1 MYIEILIKDL
11 SEADKEILIANLSE
25 LAEGF
30 EETENTFKIYIKQE
44 KFDTTEIKVLSE
56 KLQFS
61 YQIAS
66 IPNQNWNQLW
76 ESNFDPVIVNDFVAV
91 RADFHQSEKNVEH
104 EIVITPKMSFGT
116 GHHATTFLMM
126 QQMRKIDFTGKSVFD
141 FGTGTG
147 ILAILAY
154 KLGAS
159 RILATDIDEWSINN
173 AQENFERNAISQIV
187 LKQSDSA
194 IQNETFDII
203 LANINRNILI
213 ETIPDLAKQLQKGGV
228 LLLSG
233 LLAVDEPDILSVCD
247 NNALVLKE
255 SVQKEKWICLYF
267 NKL

>member
-1 MYIEILIKDL
+1 MYIEILITDL
-11 SEADKEILIANLSE
+11 SETEKEILIANLSE
-25 LAEGF
+25 IAEGF
-30 EETENTFKIYIKQE
+30 EETETIFKIFIKQE
-44 KFDTTEIKVLSE
+44 EFDEAEIKDLSK

-66 IPNQNWNQLW
+66 IPNQNWNQIW
-76 ESNFDPVIVNDFVAV
+76 ESNFDPVIVENFVAV
-91 RADFHQSEKNVEH
+91 RADFHQPVKNVDH

-126 QQMRKIDFTGKSVFD
+126 QQMRKIDFTRKSVFD

-154 KLGAS
+154 KLGAT
-159 RILATDIDEWSINN
+159 RILATDIDEWSISN
-173 AQENFERNAISQIV
+173 AYENFERNAISQIV

-194 IQNETFDII
+194 LQNETFDII

-213 ETIPDLAKQLQKGGV
+213 ETIPDLAKQLLKGGV

-233 LLAVDEPDILSVCD
+233 ILAEDEQDILSVCEKS
-247 NNALVLKE
+247 AFILKE

>member
-1 MYIEILIKDL
+1 
-11 SEADKEILIANLSE
+11 
-25 LAEGF
+25 
-30 EETENTFKIYIKQE
+30 
-44 KFDTTEIKVLSE
+44 
-56 KLQFS
+56 
-61 YQIAS
+61 
-66 IPNQNWNQLW
+66 
-76 ESNFDPVIVNDFVAV
+76 
-91 RADFHQSEKNVEH
+91 
-104 EIVITPKMSFGT
+104 
-116 GHHATTFLMM
+116 
-126 QQMRKIDFTGKSVFD
+126 
-141 FGTGTG
+141 
-147 ILAILAY
+147 
-154 KLGAS
+154 
-159 RILATDIDEWSINN
+159 DEWSINN